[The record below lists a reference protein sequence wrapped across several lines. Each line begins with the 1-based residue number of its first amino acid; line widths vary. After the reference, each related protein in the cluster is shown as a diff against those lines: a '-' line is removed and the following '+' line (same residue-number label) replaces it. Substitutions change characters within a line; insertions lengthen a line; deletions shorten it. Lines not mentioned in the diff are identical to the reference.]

1 MNAEELEAYAA
12 KALHSR
18 ALSIGELKEKLLRRA
33 GDPADVDPILSK
45 FKQYGFL
52 NDKKFADAVAISR
65 LENHGLGKA
74 RVVRELRQ
82 RRVAPTVAQQSVE
95 SAFQGV
101 DEVELIEAFLARK
114 FRTVKLSEYLADPKH
129 LASAYRKLRYAG
141 FGSGN
146 TIRVLKRYADEAD
159 ELEAIE
165 EEPQSGQ

>member
-1 MNAEELEAYAA
+1 MVLMPQRKPRKLNAEELEAYAA

-33 GDPADVDPILSK
+33 GAPAYVDPILSK

-52 NDKKFADAVAISR
+52 NDKKFADAVATSR

-101 DEVELIEAFLARK
+101 DEVELIPEIGFAAFVHGHHDAPG
-114 FRTVKLSEYLADPKH
+114 DG
-129 LASAYRKLRYAG
+129 LR
-141 FGSGN
+141 
-146 TIRVLKRYADEAD
+146 LD
-159 ELEAIE
+159 
-165 EEPQSGQ
+165 